1 MRLTD
6 LSIPRLP
13 IPDKGA
19 KVYADDTL
27 PGFGVRVTSTGV
39 RAFVWTHSRTRTRET
54 LGRVGI
60 ISLRDARQKCREL
73 AAAKTLNQHKPKS
86 LTFAEALDLFK
97 DGHLK
102 TKNRPATARE
112 TERLLR
118 KALPRFGH
126 AALSEITT
134 SDIAAFLD
142 RLTAERRNTFA
153 AVRLFFRFATAR
165 RYIQHSPLEGIP
177 APKAGEKDRILSPAE
192 LLTVWNAASTLG
204 YPFGT
209 ICQLLIATG
218 QRRRQISELRAEY
231 IDRVAR
237 LIKWPASSMK
247 NNRLHLLPY
256 SDLTASILDT
266 LPTDEGF
273 LFTSL
278 ATHGRPFSGFSK
290 PTRKLYNLCNIP
302 PFTLHD
308 LRRTYASTMQSQG
321 VRLEVTERLL
331 SHVSGS
337 LGGIVGLYQRH
348 SYEPEMRQASGSYEA
363 YLAELVGHQS

>member
-1 MRLTD
+1 
-6 LSIPRLP
+6 
-13 IPDKGA
+13 
-19 KVYADDTL
+19 
-27 PGFGVRVTSTGV
+27 
-39 RAFVWTHSRTRTRET
+39 
-54 LGRVGI
+54 
-60 ISLRDARQKCREL
+60 
-73 AAAKTLNQHKPKS
+73 
-86 LTFAEALDLFK
+86 
-97 DGHLK
+97 
-102 TKNRPATARE
+102 
-112 TERLLR
+112 
-118 KALPRFGH
+118 
-126 AALSEITT
+126 
-134 SDIAAFLD
+134 
-142 RLTAERRNTFA
+142 
-153 AVRLFFRFATAR
+153 
-165 RYIQHSPLEGIP
+165 
-177 APKAGEKDRILSPAE
+177 
-192 LLTVWNAASTLG
+192 VWNAASTLG

-308 LRRTYASTMQSQG
+308 LRRTYASTMQAQG

-331 SHVSGS
+331 SHVSGA

-348 SYEPEMRQASGSYEA
+348 SYEPEMRQACGLYEA